1 MQHFV
6 HGRVE
11 KEPFAKFGDLHDEW
25 CRQNQET
32 RRSWTA
38 PTLFGRDTIAVSPGG
53 TALGKSKVNPHT
65 EAAFYQNRHVPGPD
79 GAKMRFWV
87 PPLSFARL
95 VAKPAQTH
103 LHVLLW
109 SVVSVCCKD
118 FLICGRTD
126 WKLQDHLGRNRGWQK
141 VWMALFKTLTQHQR
155 WAVRTEAS
163 PPGLSAGR
171 DLTLHEKCE

>member
-87 PPLSFARL
+87 PPLSFARFSDLRTHRLETARSPRQKSRLAESLDGL
-95 VAKPAQTH
+95 VQDIDPA
-103 LHVLLW
+103 
-109 SVVSVCCKD
+109 SA
-118 FLICGRTD
+118 
-126 WKLQDHLGRNRGWQK
+126 LGGQNGSLTSRSFRGK
-141 VWMALFKTLTQHQR
+141 GSHTAREV
-155 WAVRTEAS
+155 
-163 PPGLSAGR
+163 
-171 DLTLHEKCE
+171 